1 MPAPEGMGAGRRTET
16 PGPGRR
22 QQTRVMLRRVAERPI
37 ACQERDLPG
46 TYPIRGP
53 SRSASAELAPPDARY
68 RLRARLDDDD
78 GDVVVTAAVVRER
91 DEATGGEVERALL
104 DDAQDL
110 RVVDEVREPVAADD
124 ERVARIE
131 LEPHEIDHHLL
142 LEADR
147 ARDDVLEPAVLRLVG
162 ADRPGLELLVDER
175 VVLGDLVDAPLPQE
189 VAAAVA
195 DVRDERGRGV
205 HEDRRDRRAHP
216 GELRL
221 ALRGPVDDGAG
232 LLDRL
237 PQKVR
242 HPRVVGAARA
252 EALRLV
258 LARVRDG
265 VPDGLDRE
273 PRGGAATRV
282 AAHAVGDDEEAAR
295 GVDEER
301 ILVVV
306 AALPDVGDAACVDA
320 ERGGPQAR
328 AAYPRDPG
336 GSTR

>member
-91 DEATGGEVERALL
+91 D
-104 DDAQDL
+104 
-110 RVVDEVREPVAADD
+110 
-124 ERVARIE
+124 ARIE